1 MVAIRSMGLSF
12 ESLVG
17 TMDSAGRKSSIV
29 SPDYLKMLVRIANER
44 FVENQKRIARFLE
57 ELRHEIADAGAM
69 ADVSRADEKELRRES
84 KRAEGLRRQAEAR
97 SRREEKPVAEIDSYI
112 DDLAQD
118 TNLS

>member
-1 MVAIRSMGLSF
+1 MGLSF

-17 TMDSAGRKSSIV
+17 TMDDSGRKKSIV
-29 SPDYLKMLVRIANER
+29 STDYLKMLVRIANER
-44 FVENQKRIARFLE
+44 FVENQKRIARFLQG
-57 ELRHEIADAGAM
+57 LRDEVADAGGSAE
-69 ADVSRADEKELRRES
+69 VSRADEKEMRREA

-97 SRREEKPVAEIDSYI
+97 NRREEKPVEEIESYI